1 MRTICV
7 PESPYA
13 ILFVKILGVILA
25 IGIIY
30 GIVNYLIQLLNGG
43 CQIPKQRYIIAEGFD
58 TSFTGSKSYFN
69 GLLLRCDTVD
79 SRIKTLTSELDSMN
93 SEYGDLSPNVCYV
106 NNQINSTLQK
116 NYEADVQVT
125 PKSTQEEIDAMIDR
139 RKTTSANY
147 IANLKKS
154 FVDSH
159 GGTPLLECFD
169 DGSNSQNSV
178 LPHEELG
185 FSEAENTEIQ
195 ALKATVET
203 RINAINANLNIFDSN
218 LTTSQ
223 NAITSDILKKHYQ
236 TLNYNDT
243 YINQIKGQFNQGIQ
257 DGRAAASSALA
268 KLPGALDS
276 VENFA
281 GTLDFSNS
289 GTGTDSTVDLAQ
301 RLTTL
306 EQHCT
311 ASEKNLA
318 AVSDMIT
325 QYTNTAAQQ
334 KSDVDQFNTTV
345 NTTKG
350 QMDFVKS
357 VT

>member
-13 ILFVKILGVILA
+13 ILFVKILGVLLA

-30 GIVNYLIQLLNGG
+30 GIVNYIIQLLNGG
-43 CQIPKQRYIIAEGFD
+43 CQVPRERYIIAEGFD
-58 TSFTGSKSYFN
+58 GSKNYFN

-79 SRIKTLTSELDSMN
+79 SRIKTLNDELNTMN

-106 NNQINSTLQK
+106 FNQINSTLQK
-116 NYEADVQVT
+116 NYEADVQVNS
-125 PKSTQEEIDAMIDR
+125 KNTQEEIDAMAAK

-147 IANLKKS
+147 ITNLKKS

-169 DGSNSQNSV
+169 DGSNSQNSL
-178 LPHEELG
+178 LPPEKSGLSDIEQIEL
-185 FSEAENTEIQ
+185 E
-195 ALKATVET
+195 ALKATIEK

-218 LTTSQ
+218 LITSQ

-236 TLNYNDT
+236 TLNFNDT
-243 YINQIKGQFNQGIQ
+243 YINQIKGQVNQGIQ
-257 DGRAAASSALA
+257 DGKVAAATTLA

-281 GTLDFSNS
+281 GTLDFSNT
-289 GTGTDSTVDLAQ
+289 GTGTNSSEDPAQ
-301 RLTTL
+301 RLTAL
-306 EQHCT
+306 EQHCV
-311 ASEKNLA
+311 ASEKNLH
-318 AVSDMIT
+318 AVSDMVA

-334 KSDVDQFNTTV
+334 KTDVDQFNTTV

-350 QMDFVKS
+350 QMDFLKS